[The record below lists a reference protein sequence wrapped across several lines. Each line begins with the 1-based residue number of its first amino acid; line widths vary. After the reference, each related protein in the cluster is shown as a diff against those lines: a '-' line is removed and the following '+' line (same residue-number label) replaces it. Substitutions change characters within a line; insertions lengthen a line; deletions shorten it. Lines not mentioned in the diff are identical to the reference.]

1 MTAGLGVKAN
11 EPEDVCAGLRVE
23 TAGLAVGTA
32 GSEVGTAGL
41 EVGTAGLEVGTAGLE
56 VGTARLDV
64 ETAGFEV
71 VRAGFEAEVA
81 KSRTASSCSDDGLAG
96 SRFGRPDG
104 TLIDSKP
111 NVTAVG

>member
-1 MTAGLGVKAN
+1 MTAGLGVKADR
-11 EPEDVCAGLRVE
+11 PEDVCAGLRTEVAGLEVE

-32 GSEVGTAGL
+32 GSEVGTAKL
-41 EVGTAGLEVGTAGLE
+41 EVG
-56 VGTARLDV
+56 
-64 ETAGFEV
+64 TAGFEV

-81 KSRTASSCSDDGLAG
+81 ESKTASSCSDDGLAG

-104 TLIDSKP
+104 TLIDSRP

>member
-1 MTAGLGVKAN
+1 MTAGLGVKADR
-11 EPEDVCAGLRVE
+11 PEDVCAGLR
-23 TAGLAVGTA
+23 T
-32 GSEVGTAGL
+32 EVAGL
-41 EVGTAGLEVGTAGLE
+41 EVETAEFEVGTAGLE

-64 ETAGFEV
+64 ETAGLGNEVVELEAATAGFEV

-81 KSRTASSCSDDGLAG
+81 KPKTASSCSDDGLAG